1 MLDNGFTL
9 HRIEMLNWG
18 NFHGYQVLDLYQG
31 SDDGPLYQPASH
43 SAILGINGSGKSTII
58 DGLMMC
64 LLPFERHLKLGVT
77 NDVEYGGSGG
87 RSVRDYI
94 LGKFAS
100 GDTTTGQSKS
110 GSFGRQEGCSIFLL
124 HFQHNRKVNKTLTL
138 GRIWWYS
145 NHVVQDTQY
154 GFIAQRKISI
164 QDLCVDQIAPKNAK
178 EFRESIKRTKNDV
191 QIFDSMGT
199 YFQSL
204 CSSLGNIT
212 KDDLKILNRAF
223 YVKSIEQIDQFIR
236 ETMLV
241 ESENANLQSL
251 LDHVRTGREIAHS
264 IEECQKKIEVMGGL
278 IKDFERLA
286 DADNKHQVLILQDKI
301 LDYYREWI
309 EVKNIEK
316 SILDLKNKIQN
327 LNIEIPYWDQK
338 VQSLQSEIS
347 KLQSLIAQQDIE
359 VRLLQIETE
368 LKHAKEK
375 QIWFER
381 QNSEYISK
389 CQIVILNPAQNKDGW
404 NDFLQSCEKS
414 FSLIRQSIQQNEVD
428 QENLGLE
435 KYTLDTQSE
444 SLRSEIEHVSKS
456 GCLIPE
462 DLYNIKL
469 QACKELKIPQ
479 PNLRFV
485 GELIQVNS
493 KNQKYRRAIESV
505 LFPISRNLL
514 CAPEN
519 RDALTKW
526 LDQQGLKSD
535 ITVKRISESELNL
548 QMTHSQFDQDD
559 ILSYIEILS
568 SDQHPFSHYLWN
580 WLLSTF
586 DYKLV
591 EVGKFKNSSEKVVTI
606 DGLVKTDS
614 RTMRK
619 LKKNFSYNLGWD
631 NSDLLSDFASQLQM
645 IHDKRQKTLAEI
657 EQRKKT
663 LQNLHQKSR
672 ILDELQKLN
681 CDFLDITEIHKYI
694 QKLTKEQKVLF
705 SENPDFQKLKDQLQN
720 LQKEISI
727 AFEQLHG
734 KKERNK
740 DFLTDLERNEK
751 ILPLLQEN
759 LRQSLLFHSLIQKLE
774 SEELLEIHLKELHEQ
789 IADSSGLRQKKQD
802 QLKSEI
808 EQIYRSKNGLISR
821 LSSLLTAYERDFHD
835 PNLPYKAEMEYL
847 PEIMKSWSNAFNR
860 LQKTEL
866 PQAEEKWRQF
876 FEETLIQ
883 SVRDTIDEIKRS
895 LHEITQ
901 NLRSINDV
909 LQLTNFEDLP
919 TEKRYLKIDFQSSH
933 DDRIR
938 RFRLRMSEVEKIL
951 GVSLRMMKQ
960 DQSQQVMK
968 VLADFVDTLQQDTN
982 YRDYVMDVRNHF
994 QFKIHSLRRIEAGPD
1009 ELVEVFEGARKDAK
1023 SSAQTTHLA
1032 YTLLAS
1038 CLAYRFHF
1046 NDPSKGE
1053 ETPRLI
1059 ILDEFGGKFDNE
1071 KPKDIVALLEKMGFQ
1086 AILVSPMS
1094 KADLLADKMNQLALV
1109 YKNSA
1114 SHSKVQSF
1122 QITSKEQYLKLVGK
1136 NLTNEIK
1143 NKDLN

>member
-31 SDDGPLYQPASH
+31 SDDGPLCQPASH

-94 LGKFAS
+94 LGKFAAGDAAS
-100 GDTTTGQSKS
+100 GQGKF

-124 HFQHNRKVNKTLTL
+124 HFQHNRKVNKSVTL

-154 GFIAQRKISI
+154 GFISHRRVSI
-164 QDLCVDQIAPKNAK
+164 QDLCVDQVPPKNAK
-178 EFRESIKRTKNDV
+178 EFRETVKKTLSEV

-204 CSSLGNIT
+204 CSSLGNIS

-241 ESENANLQSL
+241 ENENTNLQSL
-251 LDHVRTGREIAHS
+251 LDHVRTGREIAQS
-264 IEECQKKIEVMGGL
+264 ISECQKKIEVMSGL
-278 IKDFERLA
+278 LKDFERLA
-286 DADNKHQVLILQDKI
+286 DADKKHQDLILQEKVF
-301 LDYYREWI
+301 DYYREWI
-309 EVKNIEK
+309 EIKNIQKKIE
-316 SILDLKNKIQN
+316 DLQNKIQN
-327 LNIEIPYWDQK
+327 LNLEIPYWDQK
-338 VQSLQSEIS
+338 VQALQIEIA
-347 KLQSLIAQQDIE
+347 KLQSLIAQQDVE
-359 VRLLQIETE
+359 VRLLQVETE

-381 QNSEYISK
+381 QNSEYLSK
-389 CQIVILNPAQNKDGW
+389 CQIVVLKPVKTRGEW
-404 NDFLQSCEKS
+404 NDFHYSCEE
-414 FSLIRQSIQQNEVD
+414 SLLQIHKLTRQLETEQDS
-428 QENLGLE
+428 LRLE
-435 KYTLDTQSE
+435 KYNLDTQAE

-469 QACKELKIPQ
+469 QACKELKIPHQ
-479 PNLRFV
+479 NLRFV
-485 GELIQVNS
+485 GELLQVQS
-493 KNQKYRRAIESV
+493 KNLKFRRAVESV

-535 ITVKRISESELNL
+535 ITVKRITDSELSL
-548 QMTHSQFDQDD
+548 HVIPGQFDQDD
-559 ILSYIEILS
+559 ILYYLDILS
-568 SDQHPFSHYLWN
+568 EEQHPFSHYLWN

-591 EVGKFKNSSEKVVTI
+591 EVGKFKNSTEKVVTL

-631 NSDLLSDFASQLQM
+631 NSELLSEFASQLQG
-645 IHDKRQKTLAEI
+645 IHEKRQRVLAMMD
-657 EQRKKT
+657 QKNQS
-663 LQNLHQKSR
+663 LQNLGHKSR
-672 ILDELQKLN
+672 VLDELQKMN
-681 CDFLDITEIHKYI
+681 CEFLDISEVQKLI
-694 QKLTKEQKVLF
+694 QKLMKEQKDLLT
-705 SENPDFQKLKDQLQN
+705 ENPDFQKLKDQLQN
-720 LQKEISI
+720 LQKENSL
-727 AFEQLHG
+727 ALEQLHG

-740 DFLTDLERNEK
+740 DFCFELEKNQK
-751 ILPLLQEN
+751 ILPLLQES
-759 LRQSLLFHSLIQKLE
+759 LRQSLLFHSLIQWLGG
-774 SEELLEIHLKELHEQ
+774 EEFLDDQMNGLYEKIG
-789 IADSSGLRQKKQD
+789 DSSGLRQKNQE
-802 QLKSEI
+802 QLKTEL
-808 EQIYRSKNGLISR
+808 EQVTRSKNGLIGR
-821 LSSLLTAYERDFHD
+821 LSSLLTAYDRDFHD
-835 PNLPYKAEMEYL
+835 PHLPYKIEMEYL
-847 PEIMKSWSNAFNR
+847 SEMVNSWFMAFDR
-860 LQKTEL
+860 LEKTEL

-901 NLRSINDV
+901 SLRSINDV
-909 LQLTNFEDLP
+909 LKLTNFEDLP
-919 TEKRYLKIDFQSSH
+919 TEQRYLKIDFQSSH

-938 RFRLRMSEVEKIL
+938 RFRLRMAEVEKVL
-951 GVSLRMMKQ
+951 GVGLRMLKQ
-960 DQSQQVMK
+960 DQSQQVMQ
-968 VLADFVDTLQQDTN
+968 VLSDFVDSLQVDTN
-982 YRDYVMDVRNHF
+982 YRDFVMDVRNHF
-994 QFKIHSLRRIEAGPD
+994 QFKIHSLRRVQTGAD

-1046 NDPSKGE
+1046 NNPSKGDD
-1053 ETPRLI
+1053 TPRLI

-1122 QITSKEQYLKLVGK
+1122 QITSKEQYLQLVGK
-1136 NLTNEIK
+1136 DSHVMVEDKGWN
-1143 NKDLN
+1143 